1 MRDNRSK
8 ALPLG
13 DLRSMK
19 RRATF
24 AAGALL
30 LAAGA
35 FYAGKSAVAQEVPAA
50 GAAVQAVTG

>member
-1 MRDNRSK
+1 MRDNRPK

-35 FYAGKSAVAQEVPAA
+35 FYAGKSAVAQELPAA
-50 GAAVQAVTG
+50 GVAAQAVTG